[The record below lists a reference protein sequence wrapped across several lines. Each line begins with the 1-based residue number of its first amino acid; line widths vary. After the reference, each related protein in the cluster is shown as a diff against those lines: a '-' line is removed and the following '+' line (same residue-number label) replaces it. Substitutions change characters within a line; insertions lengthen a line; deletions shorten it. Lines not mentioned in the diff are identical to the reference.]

1 MDKRKVEEVHSKLLE
16 INKLIEKLDPAIKS
30 AAFDI
35 LTPFYFDELPSP
47 RSKSSEKQKVEAK
60 KPKEKEVDTSDLGE
74 FITQFEHVKPKDNVM
89 LLAAWLYSQY
99 GAYPIQAKEIK
110 ELADACGLVIPSRAD
125 NTMRQA
131 KDKGKS
137 LFTQQGKG
145 WKPTVSAELFL
156 KNIYGVKKGNKT
168 IPKE

>member
-1 MDKRKVEEVHSKLLE
+1 MDKKKIEEVHSKLIE
-16 INKLIEKLDPAIKS
+16 INKLIEKLDPAIRS

-35 LTPFYFDELPSP
+35 ITPYYFDEI
-47 RSKSSEKQKVEAK
+47 SSATPKFDQEPKDKGKAT
-60 KPKEKEVDTSDLGE
+60 KEKEVGTSDLGE
-74 FITQFEHVKPKDNVM
+74 FIGQFEHDKPKDNVL

-110 ELADACGLVIPSRAD
+110 ELADDCGLVIPNRSD

-156 KNIYGVKKGNKT
+156 KNTYGVKKGNKA
-168 IPKE
+168 ISKE